1 MNRKTKGALAIGA
14 GAILLLGGAGSYALW
29 SVDSDIAGGSNISTG
44 NFALDCGTSGAWTDE
59 SPTTNGVLTV
69 NPSVDLMVPGDV
81 WKYTGSCTPTFTGKN
96 IKAELSVSGIGTGAT
111 LPTGITAVSTANGSP
126 GTAFPAVSGTPI
138 AVTVTL
144 TFDAAT
150 GGTTSTNTAV
160 SVDAMAIS
168 LKQVRP

>member
-1 MNRKTKGALAIGA
+1 MNRKAKGALAVGA

-44 NFALDCGTSGAWTDE
+44 NFALDCGTTGAWADI
-59 SPTTNGVLTV
+59 SPTMQGGTTV
-69 NPSVDLMVPGDV
+69 NPAVDLMVPGDV
-81 WKYTGSCTPTFTGKN
+81 WKYSGNCTPTFSGKN
-96 IKAELSVSGIGTGAT
+96 MKAQLNVNGIGTGGT
-111 LPTGITAVSTANGSP
+111 LPTGISVISQADGTA
-126 GTAFPAVSGTPI
+126 GTAFPAVSGTPV
-138 AVTVTL
+138 AVTVTV